1 MQSNIISRR
10 DLLVGVAAAA
20 FCVSANSKVDA
31 MTRSRTATDYIVV
44 HGAYTT
50 PDMDTD
56 AKTID
61 QWHRKRGFLQIGYH
75 AVIRRDGT
83 VEAGRADHLIGAGV
97 YGWNDV
103 SYHICL
109 VGGKS
114 PEGGWEANYTGVQY
128 DALRFLLRQK
138 QIQYPNAEVQGHTD
152 FPRVAKKCPAF
163 DVKEWYR

>member
-20 FCVSANSKVDA
+20 FCVTANSKVDA

-50 PDMDTD
+50 PDMDIGRQE
-56 AKTID
+56 ID

-83 VEAGRADHLIGAGV
+83 VELGRQEDLIGAGV
-97 YGWNDV
+97 YGWNEV
-103 SYHICL
+103 TYHICL

-114 PEGGWEANYTGVQY
+114 TEGGWEANYTGVQY

-152 FPRVAKKCPAF
+152 FPRVTKKCPAF